1 MFLICKIIILLLII
15 LISSFLGIIF
25 SKKYYFR
32 LNELKQIKTILN
44 ILENKI
50 KFTYEPIPEIFLQ
63 ISEKFNGNIKEIIKK
78 TIENINKTD
87 IGNSWEKSIDTVNS
101 NLLKEDREIIKGLGK
116 LLGKTDVEGQI
127 SQFNLINEFLNT
139 QINKAEKN
147 REKGERLYKKLGFI
161 FGIVIVII
169 LI

>member
-1 MFLICKIIILLLII
+1 MFLISKIIILFLII

-32 LNELKQIKTILN
+32 VNELKQIKTILN

-63 ISEKFNGNIKEIIKK
+63 IREKFYGNIKEIINK
-78 TIENINKTD
+78 TVENINKTD
-87 IGNSWEKSIDTVNS
+87 IGKSWENSIDSVNS

-147 REKGERLYKKLGFI
+147 REKGEKLYKKLGFI
-161 FGIVIVII
+161 FGIVVVII